1 MKYHIH
7 LDGKIQGPFTR
18 AELEGKD
25 LNVLPILPPD
35 TPCAAESDAAWD
47 KLGAI
52 LERPEPPRLYI
63 ETTAVG
69 ALVGG
74 VLVAL
79 WLGAAVFGGGMAKVL
94 LLVGCIGVLALG
106 VLAIVRIRNATEF
119 TGTTLAAIG
128 MTLALVAMT
137 TGLIVKPRSDRGG
150 SSSQAKNKKEDNDKG
165 GRGGGFGF
173 AKAKMRANRIK
184 CVNNLQQIYKA
195 GLAFAQD
202 NGERFPWQLTSS
214 GVRHHFGPEAA
225 ASSRYGMQINPDLN
239 EVVAHPNS
247 LAAAGVYAIPA
258 MKMELQTP
266 KILHSPCD
274 PARSADNEIV
284 QENWRSYN
292 TSTQGV
298 SAELGRGCS
307 YVLVRGADAQR
318 PSSVYALTRN
328 WSTDNL
334 NTGKWLGSDS
344 DPGNARTM
352 DGLSASQGQC
362 VMTDGSAKQSTNA
375 DFQANG
381 SIAKYA
387 RHSTGGDGRGQTS
400 LNLIRGPG
408 L

>member
-7 LDGKIQGPFTR
+7 LDGEIQGPFTR
-18 AELEGKD
+18 AELEAK
-25 LNVLPILPPD
+25 NLPPD
-35 TPCAAESDAAWD
+35 TLCAAENDTAWD
-47 KLGAI
+47 KLGEI
-52 LERPEPPRLYI
+52 LQRPEPLPLYT
-63 ETTAVG
+63 EGTALG
-69 ALVGG
+69 TLVGG
-74 VLVAL
+74 VLAAL
-79 WLGAAVFGGGMAKVL
+79 WLGAAVFGGGLAKAL
-94 LLVGCIGVLALG
+94 LIVGCVGVLALG
-106 VLAIVRIRNATEF
+106 VLAIVRIRNAPEF
-119 TGTTLAAIG
+119 NGTPFAAVG
-128 MTLALVAMT
+128 MTLALVTMM

-150 SSSQAKNKKEDNDKG
+150 SSSQAKNKKEDKDNGKG
-165 GRGGGFGF
+165 GGSSMMLPAM
-173 AKAKMRANRIK
+173 AKAKARANRIK
-184 CVNNLQQIYKA
+184 CVNNLGQVCKA

-202 NGERFPWQLTSS
+202 NGERFPWQLTPN
-214 GVRHHFGPEAA
+214 GVRNHFGPEAA

-247 LAAAGVYAIPA
+247 LAAAGVYALPA
-258 MKMELQTP
+258 MKAELVTP
-266 KILHSPCD
+266 KILHSPSD

-284 QENWRSYN
+284 QENWRSYS
-292 TSTQGV
+292 TSAQGV

-307 YVLVRGADAQR
+307 YVLVRGADTQR

-381 SIAKYA
+381 SIAKNA
-387 RHSTGGDGRGQTS
+387 RHSTGGRARGQTS

>member
-1 MKYHIH
+1 M
-7 LDGKIQGPFTR
+7 
-18 AELEGKD
+18 
-25 LNVLPILPPD
+25 
-35 TPCAAESDAAWD
+35 
-47 KLGAI
+47 
-52 LERPEPPRLYI
+52 
-63 ETTAVG
+63 
-69 ALVGG
+69 
-74 VLVAL
+74 
-79 WLGAAVFGGGMAKVL
+79 
-94 LLVGCIGVLALG
+94 
-106 VLAIVRIRNATEF
+106 
-119 TGTTLAAIG
+119 
-128 MTLALVAMT
+128 
-137 TGLIVKPRSDRGG
+137 
-150 SSSQAKNKKEDNDKG
+150 
-165 GRGGGFGF
+165 
-173 AKAKMRANRIK
+173 AKAKARANRIK
-184 CVNNLQQIYKA
+184 CVNNLGQVCKA

-202 NGERFPWQLTSS
+202 NGERFPWQLTSI

-247 LAAAGVYAIPA
+247 LAAAGVYALPA
-258 MKMELQTP
+258 MKMGLQTP

-284 QENWRSYN
+284 QENWRSHS
-292 TSTQGV
+292 TSAQGV

-307 YVLVRGADAQR
+307 YVLVRGADTQR

-381 SIAKYA
+381 SIAKNA
-387 RHSTGGDGRGQTS
+387 RHSTGGRARGQTS